1 VSNRQ
6 VFEALVL
13 PHLDA
18 AYNLARWLLR
28 SEQAAEDAVQ
38 EASMRAF
45 RYIETLRGDDARPW
59 LLGIVR
65 NTCFTMLERTRN
77 QPQWVDFDEAEFE
90 AALGERSLA
99 TPIRE
104 VQLQRRTRLQIDA
117 AIRALARRCAV
128 IVLREFE
135 GSIMRDR
142 KASPPCRRHRDVAPA
157 RPRQSSRALIN
168 QPGEASLMTRPA
180 SLIRRMYAACGA
192 RHAARRHPHADRAG
206 RCRPHRAGRTAEA
219 DTPRLVR
226 AALAHRLG
234 QLRAGPGLR
243 AVRAAAGAAPGPER
257 PARRR
262 TRGRPRARVAGGPV
276 DRGGFDG

>member
-1 VSNRQ
+1 MSNRQ

-13 PHLDA
+13 PHLGA

-90 AALGERSLA
+90 AALGEAQPRD
-99 TPIRE
+99 TDPE
-104 VQLQRRTRLQIDA
+104 MQLQKRRTRLQIDA
-117 AIRALARRCAV
+117 AIRALSPPLREV

-135 GSIMRDR
+135 DLDYAQIA
-142 KASPPCRRHRDVAPA
+142 KVVAVPIGTVMSRLA
-157 RPRQSSRALIN
+157 R
-168 QPGEASLMTRPA
+168 
-180 SLIRRMYAACGA
+180 A
-192 RHAARRHPHADRAG
+192 RG
-206 RCRPHRAGRTAEA
+206 K
-219 DTPRLVR
+219 
-226 AALAHRLG
+226 
-234 QLRAGPGLR
+234 LRAMLSSISLG
-243 AVRAAAGAAPGPER
+243 E
-257 PARRR
+257 
-262 TRGRPRARVAGGPV
+262 
-276 DRGGFDG
+276 

>member
-1 VSNRQ
+1 MSNRQ

-13 PHLDA
+13 PHLGA

-90 AALGERSLA
+90 AALGEAQPRD
-99 TPIRE
+99 TDPE
-104 VQLQRRTRLQIDA
+104 MQLQKRRTRLQIDA
-117 AIRALARRCAV
+117 AIRALSPPLREV

-135 GSIMRDR
+135 DLDYAQIA
-142 KASPPCRRHRDVAPA
+142 KVVAVPIGTVMSRLA
-157 RPRQSSRALIN
+157 R
-168 QPGEASLMTRPA
+168 
-180 SLIRRMYAACGA
+180 A
-192 RHAARRHPHADRAG
+192 RG
-206 RCRPHRAGRTAEA
+206 K
-219 DTPRLVR
+219 LR
-226 AALAHRLG
+226 AALSSISLG
-234 QLRAGPGLR
+234 
-243 AVRAAAGAAPGPER
+243 E
-257 PARRR
+257 
-262 TRGRPRARVAGGPV
+262 
-276 DRGGFDG
+276 

>member
-1 VSNRQ
+1 MSNRQ

-65 NTCFTMLERTRN
+65 NTCFTMLERTRS

-90 AALGERSLA
+90 AALGEAQHRDTDPA
-99 TPIRE
+99 
-104 VQLQRRTRLQIDA
+104 VQLQKRRTRLQIDA
-117 AIRALARRCAV
+117 AISALSPPLREV

-135 GSIMRDR
+135 DLDYAQIA
-142 KASPPCRRHRDVAPA
+142 KVAGVPIGTVMSRLA
-157 RPRQSSRALIN
+157 R
-168 QPGEASLMTRPA
+168 
-180 SLIRRMYAACGA
+180 A
-192 RHAARRHPHADRAG
+192 R
-206 RCRPHRAGRTAEA
+206 EK
-219 DTPRLVR
+219 
-226 AALAHRLG
+226 
-234 QLRAGPGLR
+234 LRATLSSISLG
-243 AVRAAAGAAPGPER
+243 E
-257 PARRR
+257 
-262 TRGRPRARVAGGPV
+262 
-276 DRGGFDG
+276 